1 MVLSGTTVTIDLGS
15 QASLDKVGE
24 SQVAIAGDL
33 GDNVATSPEDDKKE
47 SGEKNGKSDTNFH
60 YQFDKN
66 KYLYISCAVK

>member
-24 SQVAIAGDL
+24 SQVAATPDM

-47 SGEKNGKSDTNFH
+47 SGEKNARVDTDFL
-60 YQFDKN
+60 F
-66 KYLYISCAVK
+66 V